1 VRRSDIVGRIG
12 GDEFAVLL
20 PGTAVDDAAILAG
33 RVFEPFD
40 AGIGRMTFSAGVAR
54 LNVNEP
60 TAEHLFHEAD
70 QSMYRVKRAGG
81 EGVAVAVAV

>member
-1 VRRSDIVGRIG
+1 MSSRCYCRPPRSTTRRCSR
-12 GDEFAVLL
+12 
-20 PGTAVDDAAILAG
+20 

-54 LNVNEP
+54 LNVSEP
-60 TAEHLFHEAD
+60 TAERLFHEAD
-70 QSMYRVKRAGG
+70 QSMYRVKRTGG

>member
-1 VRRSDIVGRIG
+1 MNSPCYCRAPRSTTRRFSR
-12 GDEFAVLL
+12 A
-20 PGTAVDDAAILAG
+20 

-54 LNVNEP
+54 LNVSEP

-70 QSMYRVKRAGG
+70 QSMYRVKRSGG
-81 EGVAVAVAV
+81 EGIAVAVAV